1 MCKKRRKE
9 RNESQR
15 IPRQM
20 MEDEDSLLMG
30 VSLWSVTLGRW
41 QRNVATFEILVETVS
56 THILFLV
63 LNM

>member
-1 MCKKRRKE
+1 
-9 RNESQR
+9 
-15 IPRQM
+15 M